1 LVQNFN
7 QLNHFILFILISS
20 KNQSGV
26 KFSVWGGTLPNPVV
40 VSFLI
45 SLVIPM
51 PVALCFN
58 VFFSKERGRLY
69 RYVFGLHK
77 MIFWAIM
84 KLNTHKNKTHLKN

>member
-1 LVQNFN
+1 
-7 QLNHFILFILISS
+7 
-20 KNQSGV
+20 
-26 KFSVWGGTLPNPVV
+26 VV

-51 PVALCFN
+51 PVALYFN
-58 VFFSKERGRLY
+58 VFPPGERGRLY

-84 KLNTHKNKTHLKN
+84 KLNTHKTKRTLKTEYGYKAIA